1 MNRKLFCFVI
11 LIFSISVLSAQEYPK
26 VKVTTN
32 DGLILKGKKGVLTDE
47 SITFL
52 VSNSPKT
59 YSLNDVSLVQAKE
72 GKAGK
77 WALGFGGGCA
87 GIVLVAGLIS
97 GSDGIEDAGGT
108 TGTYIIGGVIWTGIF
123 AGIGALIGNAS
134 DHYETVFLRSTAS
147 LLKNFDLNISPN
159 QFAKYNLTLSY
170 KIPINQI
177 Q

>member
-1 MNRKLFCFVI
+1 MNKKLFCFVVI
-11 LIFSISVLSAQEYPK
+11 IFCISVLSAQGYPK

-32 DGLILKGKKGVLTDE
+32 DGLILKGKDGVLTDE

-59 YSLNDVSLVQAKE
+59 FLLNDVSLIQAKE

-87 GIVLVAGLIS
+87 GIVLIAGIVT
-97 GSDGIEDAGGT
+97 GSEGIEDAGGT
-108 TGTYIIGGVIWTGIF
+108 TGTYILGGLIWTGLF

-134 DHYETVFLRSTAS
+134 DHYETVFIRSTAS
-147 LLKNFDLNISPN
+147 MLKKFDLNISPN

-177 Q
+177 R